1 MDAVINPQIDE
12 CSRPHLKETWPAI
25 GQISRDQVATMGIGG
40 FAFLYQGSNR
50 YYDAYSHPKS
60 LRQAKEWAE
69 LTDERH
75 RRFARS
81 SVPFISAFV
90 PNKATIL
97 GDRYPFLLPNTQTP
111 TLQALSTALAANQSV
126 KFLDSQHPVISGRT
140 WAPETLWRRVDSHWS
155 VFGCIAAV
163 NVTLEGFG
171 IAPLEPPIIDSDLT
185 LWGDLSSRWLG
196 PSIQEEQY
204 LYVPTTQEQLG
215 LPDPTLEFD
224 SADGVHA
231 GGVTGRRVVWVNEEA
246 PYPAHLTVVGN
257 SFAGAGQKPD
267 QMVWWFS
274 RLFKRVTFIHSGGIP
289 NDLLDALH
297 PDAVLFQG
305 LERFL
310 HVVPRDD
317 FTMDE
322 LEEVLAR
329 EALASHG

>member
-1 MDAVINPQIDE
+1 MDAINIQHIVE

-60 LRQAKEWAE
+60 LRQAREWAE

-75 RRFARS
+75 RRFANS

-97 GDRYPFLLPNTQTP
+97 GDKYPFLLPDAQTP
-111 TLQALSTALAANQSV
+111 TWKALSSALASNQSV
-126 KFLDSQHPVISGRT
+126 KFLDIQDPVISGKT

-155 VFGCIAAV
+155 VFGCVAAV
-163 NVTLEGFG
+163 NIILEGLG
-171 IAPLEPPIIDSDLT
+171 IAPLVPPVIDSDSV
-185 LWGDLSSRWLG
+185 LWGDLSSRWFG
-196 PSIQEEQY
+196 PSLREEHY

-215 LPDPTLEFD
+215 LPDPVLEFD
-224 SADGVHA
+224 SADGVH
-231 GGVTGRRVVWVNEEA
+231 GGGITGHRVVWVNQEA

-257 SFAGAGQKPD
+257 SFAGPGHQPEH
-267 QMVWWFS
+267 MVWWFA
-274 RLFKRVTFIHSGGIP
+274 RLFKKVTFIHSAGIP
-289 NDLLDALH
+289 RDLLDVLH
-297 PDAVLFQG
+297 PDILVFQG

-310 HVVPRDD
+310 HLVPGDG
-317 FTMDE
+317 FTMRE
-322 LEEVLAR
+322 LEDALAR
-329 EALASHG
+329 EALANNG